1 MINNASQN
9 FHLSIMIQTTSTQ
22 ITSKMTSRS
31 KPIILNLEQLHT
43 FNDHLKIIL
52 IFTHISLLVYLHQ
65 IFQNMN
71 QIVHIKPQFRFTSV
85 KQYLRS
91 TVTELLHFAPS
102 KGPRCIKCYKKVS
115 NIMPSHSNQHLHFF
129 LFLIIEST
137 RKRCHKVYTMYKKA
151 P

>member
-9 FHLSIMIQTTSTQ
+9 FLLSVMIQTTSTQ
-22 ITSKMTSRS
+22 ITSKTTNRS

-91 TVTELLHFAPS
+91 TVTELVILHLRKAQDA
-102 KGPRCIKCYKKVS
+102 S
-115 NIMPSHSNQHLHFF
+115 NV
-129 LFLIIEST
+129 T
-137 RKRCHKVYTMYKKA
+137 RKHPTLCLLTQINICIFFFF
-151 P
+151 